1 MTMEISD
8 DIFYP
13 DTCVIKRSTG
23 TVNPST
29 GEEIF
34 TSLYSGKCG
43 FNLNNSGD
51 TRLQGL
57 EYKSAPK
64 VIIPAY
70 NVLLEVNDTI
80 IVTCW
85 SGRIIEGTVEN
96 YDACNHPG
104 MQGTTIYLKQ
114 AE

>member
-1 MTMEISD
+1 MIQVTD

-29 GEEIF
+29 GEEVLTEI
-34 TSLYSGKCG
+34 YSGKCG
-43 FNLNNSGD
+43 FNLNSTGD
-51 TRLQGL
+51 TTLQGL

-64 VIIPAY
+64 VIIPDY
-70 NVLLEVNDTI
+70 ETLLKVNDTI

-85 SGRIIEGTVEN
+85 SGRIVSGTIEN
-96 YDACNHPG
+96 YDACNYPG
-104 MQGTTIYLKQ
+104 MQGSTIWLKQ
-114 AE
+114 AQ